1 VRFPPIPATNYD
13 GVARPAVRFLALHN
27 PLHVQDYGEDYRPED
42 ASGIV
47 SVNPPQ
53 ESTARY
59 GNLVAQV
66 DVDGNDLDGI
76 RNVFVQVPI
85 ATYTG
90 WNLFNRSFFED
101 GFCTLQGSFVPFAR
115 TKAERLA
122 AGDPRPSIEER
133 YPTKEAY
140 VAAVKAAADGLV
152 AKRYLL
158 PEDAMR
164 LVSQAERDGVR
175 SAP

>member
-1 VRFPPIPATNYD
+1 AQDRSPAMPATNYA
-13 GVARPAVRFLALHN
+13 GGARPAVRFLALHN

-53 ESTARY
+53 ASPARY
-59 GNLVAQV
+59 GNLVTQV
-66 DVDGNDLDGI
+66 DADGNDLGGI

-101 GFCTLQGSFVPFAR
+101 GFCTLQGSFIPFAR

-122 AGDPRPSIEER
+122 AGGQCPLDLGSHSP
-133 YPTKEAY
+133 KEAEGCPREG
-140 VAAVKAAADGLV
+140 APPQP
-152 AKRYLL
+152 RC
-158 PEDAMR
+158 PR
-164 LVSQAERDGVR
+164 LFAR
-175 SAP
+175 